1 MDSIPYAS
9 AVRSVMYAMVGSRP
23 DLAFAVGL
31 VSRFMS
37 KPNREHWEAVK
48 CILWYL
54 QGAMDVCLTFSKSD
68 HFGIEG
74 FSDPDYSTD
83 LDKRRSM
90 TGYVFQVGGNIMSWR
105 SALQH
110 VIALSTTEAEYM
122 TLSEATKERLS
133 VHPNASAQVNTS
145 KITKVETLTICEIVT
160 FVNNES
166 AQLTMSREIP
176 GGITEVRGPTSLI

>member
-1 MDSIPYAS
+1 MTPSNRQFKLKSLTDKEWFVEAKLMDSIPYAS
-9 AVRSVMYAMVGSRP
+9 AIRSVMYAMVGSRP
-23 DLAFAVGL
+23 DLAYAVGL
-31 VSRFMS
+31 VSKFMS
-37 KPNREHWEAVK
+37 KPNCEHWEAVK
-48 CILWYL
+48 CILRYL

-122 TLSEATKERLS
+122 TLSEATKEWLRLREFC
-133 VHPNASAQVNTS
+133 S
-145 KITKVETLTICEIVT
+145 KLG
-160 FVNNES
+160 FS
-166 AQLTMSREIP
+166 S
-176 GGITEVRGPTSLI
+176 